1 MQNGNQYVRIY
12 QFTHVTEL
20 GRQNV
25 PDTGSWKPSTN
36 RHLCFTAVY
45 KGQDMTFLFMS
56 ETIWSSGTGVVPTA
70 DDRRVAD
77 QMGEKWTQFA
87 RDGQVNNWQPSNSQD
102 YNYSV
107 YKGQDMTFLFM
118 SETVWS
124 SGTGAVPTADDRRV
138 ADQMGEKWTQFA
150 RDGQSAARLVVI
162 PAVSHL
168 FVRDY
173 RQVNNWQ
180 PSNSQDYN
188 YCNLNPQPSIQT
200 GYAAQARNVFNNQ
213 VDPIVKQA
221 QTAPM
226 YDAPPLQTQQ
236 SYAPSP
242 AFTPGPAMN
251 VQYSSN
257 GPQSSAYQITYQVK
271 NVPGK

>member
-1 MQNGNQYVRIY
+1 MSQITSDAGTVSQTATEIDSFMQNGNQYVRIY

-25 PDTGSWKPSTN
+25 PDTGSWKP
-36 RHLCFTAVY
+36 VY

-102 YNYSV
+102 YNY
-107 YKGQDMTFLFM
+107 
-118 SETVWS
+118 
-124 SGTGAVPTADDRRV
+124 
-138 ADQMGEKWTQFA
+138 
-150 RDGQSAARLVVI
+150 
-162 PAVSHL
+162 
-168 FVRDY
+168 
-173 RQVNNWQ
+173 
-180 PSNSQDYN
+180 
-188 YCNLNPQPSIQT
+188 CNLNPQPSIQT

-226 YDAPPLQTQQ
+226 YDARPVQTQPP
-236 SYAPSP
+236 YAPSP
-242 AFTPGPAMN
+242 AFAPGPAMN

-271 NVPGK
+271 NVPDTENYSGPCCRWLLSHSAAASNASFIN